1 MGQVMEIKVNI
12 SENQMEEIMKKA
24 EDNIRE
30 ELTEEAVKDYI
41 KRCVDLDILDTLNN
55 LGLREK
61 YKEINEK
68 VPIDSLNKSE
78 RMVILLYWVMYGG
91 LEKWI

>member
-1 MGQVMEIKVNI
+1 MEIKVNI

-30 ELTEEAVKDYI
+30 ELTEEAVKGYI

-61 YKEINEK
+61 YKEINKK

-78 RMVILLYWVMYGG
+78 RMVILLHWVMYGG
-91 LEKWI
+91 VEKWI

>member
-1 MGQVMEIKVNI
+1 MEIKVNI
-12 SENQMEEIMKKA
+12 SENQMEEIMKEV

-61 YKEINEK
+61 YKEINKK

-78 RMVILLYWVMYGG
+78 RMVILLHWVMYGG
-91 LEKWI
+91 VEKWI

>member
-1 MGQVMEIKVNI
+1 MEIKVNI

>member
-1 MGQVMEIKVNI
+1 MEIKVNI

-55 LGLREK
+55 LGLSEK